1 MYELL
6 SDAQRVTV
14 DTPYGPPSEPPARG
28 VLGGREVVFVP
39 RHGADHRFAPHRI
52 PYRANLWALRAL
64 GVRQV
69 VTSCAVGG
77 LVPEL
82 AAGTVVVPDQVIDRT
97 WGREHTYY
105 DVEGPVVH
113 VPFADPYCPRGRE
126 AAVAAAQA
134 GPLPAVDG
142 GTMVVIQGPRFSSR
156 AESRRNARDGG
167 TLVNMTAMP
176 ETALARELALC
187 CTTLALVTDADAGVE
202 GGEHVTQ
209 DAVLELFAR
218 NVATLSGI
226 LEATVAALPDDDCEC
241 RHVLDGQKLPIVLP
255 ERIHPLVGE
264 PSLPRRP
271 VP

>member
-1 MYELL
+1 MSAPLGIIGGSGMYRLL
-6 SDAQRVTV
+6 ADAEPVSV
-14 DTPYGPPSEPPARG
+14 DTPYGPPSEAPARG
-28 VLGGREVVFVP
+28 MLGGREVVFIP
-39 RHGADHRFAPHRI
+39 RHGADHRLAPHRV

-82 AAGTVVVPDQVIDRT
+82 TAGTVVVPDQVIDRT

-113 VPFADPYCPRGRE
+113 VPFADPYCPRGRA

-156 AESRRNARDGG
+156 AESRRNAQDGG
-167 TLVNMTAMP
+167 TIVNMTAMP

-218 NVATLSGI
+218 NVSTLSGI
-226 LEATVAALPDDDCEC
+226 LEATVAALPDDECEC
-241 RHVLDGQKLPIVLP
+241 HRVLDGQKLPITLP
-255 ERIHPLVGE
+255 
-264 PSLPRRP
+264 
-271 VP
+271 

>member
-1 MYELL
+1 MSAPIGIIGGSGMYALL
-6 SDAQRVTV
+6 TDTEPVMV
-14 DTPYGPPSEPPARG
+14 DTPYGAPSEAPARG
-28 VLGGREVVFVP
+28 MLGGREVVFLP

-64 GVRQV
+64 GARQV

-105 DVEGPVVH
+105 DMEGPVVH
-113 VPFADPYCPRGRE
+113 VPFADAYCPRGRA

-156 AESRRNARDGG
+156 AESRRNAQDGG
-167 TLVNMTAMP
+167 TIVNMTAMP

-209 DAVLELFAR
+209 EAVLELFAR
-218 NVATLSGI
+218 NVSKLSGI
-226 LEATVAALPDDDCEC
+226 LEDTVAALPDDEC
-241 RHVLDGQKLPIVLP
+241 SCHQVLDGQKLPITLP
-255 ERIHPLVGE
+255 
-264 PSLPRRP
+264 
-271 VP
+271 

>member
-1 MYELL
+1 MSAPIGVIGGSGMYRLL
-6 SDAQRVTV
+6 ADAEPVTV
-14 DTPYGPPSEPPARG
+14 DTPYGPPSEAPARG
-28 VLGGREVVFVP
+28 MLGGREVVFLP
-39 RHGADHRFAPHRI
+39 RHGADHRLAPHRV

-69 VTSCAVGG
+69 VTTCAVGG

-113 VPFADPYCPRGRE
+113 VPFADPYCARGRA

-134 GPLPAVDG
+134 GPLPTVDG

-167 TLVNMTAMP
+167 TIVNMTAMP

-187 CTTLALVTDADAGVE
+187 CTTLALVTDGDAGVE

-209 DAVLELFAR
+209 EAVLELFAR
-218 NVATLSGI
+218 NLPKLSGV
-226 LEATVAALPDDDCEC
+226 LETTVAALPDDECDCH
-241 RHVLDGQKLPIVLP
+241 HVLDGQKLPITLP
-255 ERIHPLVGE
+255 
-264 PSLPRRP
+264 
-271 VP
+271 